1 MSQTEHTPGKDVGAE
16 LDEILNEYRKTA
28 DPGTYQI
35 PAPKPAPM
43 RSSLPT
49 EEEVRAY
56 LVSFARGEAEPSF
69 EPRRKAGPVF
79 PEPDERFLIGNAESE
94 LKRRSEPLFPE
105 PDGSRA
111 EAASAETRRWSVPVF
126 PEPDELMPKENLT
139 EAEPAPKP
147 RRKAEPEPAKTE
159 ARPAKG
165 KSRAE
170 AAPVPKPRRKVE
182 PEPDKAEERPAKGK
196 SRAEDAPVLK
206 PRRKVEPEPV
216 KTEERISAERSSAE
230 DVTRAEPAPE
240 PRRRTEPEPEPAED
254 VPVPVMSRAERR
266 RLAEPEPEP
275 AEDVPAPVMSRAER
289 RRLLYGG
296 MPVDNSADEN
306 YTPPKAEGYIPTHI
320 APAEDEESPDEPFQ
334 PRLFRKLRDKY
345 EAQKRE
351 RNRQEAARRE
361 AAEKIEV
368 PEPEELILPGEKP
381 PVRPESVRPKSET
394 REPEAGTF
402 APDPDETEA
411 EDAAFSDEAPKPEDG
426 APKHAEKKA
435 DKPRFTPSWSREAAS
450 HREYVSL
457 FPDTSASPALYAD
470 EPEEGAPTEN
480 GDARIPLK
488 KDHFFPA
495 NFREYLGTLAT
506 TVFYGL
512 RKGAET
518 IVTAE
523 EDDEELG
530 PEASPAYAS
539 RYYGRFVRSLRLRLR
554 LCGVLLLVMGW
565 ISLGLPVFG
574 QLGNVRVA
582 AWFCFAIQGT
592 IMLLSQDVL
601 TGGVMNAFRRR
612 FGADSLAAFACLATG
627 FDALLV
633 GTGKLTAPHMPL
645 CLVSSLS
652 LTGVLLASLLSCRG
666 LRKALRVPAI
676 AKRTYAVT
684 GEANMKD
691 RGTTILKS
699 QRPCAGFVRRS
710 EEAPADET
718 LFQKMGLPLL
728 LLAAF
733 LTLLTMLFTR
743 NLRDMIYIFSVL
755 LCASVPFGAL
765 LCFALPFFVGSF
777 RIFPSG
783 AAIAGWSG
791 LCDVGRSKN
800 LIVTDRDLFPD
811 GTVEIEQVRI
821 FADAKP
827 ERIISYAGSMLI
839 ASGSCVSKSFADLM
853 ARNNCAM
860 RQIEDYETLP
870 GGGMKGVI
878 DSSVILC
885 GSSDLMQLMNVRIPF
900 RLVSPTSILLAVDGV
915 LYGIF
920 NMKYSADPQVRKALV
935 GLMRSGR
942 HPIFAIRDF
951 NITPVMLHNS
961 FDVPTDGYDF
971 PPYVERFAISSAKP
985 GDDSKIAAVVCRDGL
1000 GPLSSMADY
1009 GRKMYVATRTSLYF
1023 TAISAV
1029 LGMLVCFIRM
1039 VSAGGVSVPF
1049 LFLFMLLCALP
1060 VLFLGVSLS
1069 LD

>member
-1 MSQTEHTPGKDVGAE
+1 MSQTDNTPGKDVGST
-16 LDEILNEYRKTA
+16 LDEILNEYRQNA
-28 DPGTYQI
+28 DPGSYQI
-35 PAPKPAPM
+35 PPSKPAAK
-43 RSSLPT
+43 RGSLPT

-79 PEPDERFLIGNAESE
+79 PELDELFFTGDGRDENEPVIEPQIKSEPVFPPLDERFFTDEGKDESE
-94 LKRRSEPLFPE
+94 PVIEPLIKSE
-105 PDGSRA
+105 
-111 EAASAETRRWSVPVF
+111 PVF
-126 PEPDELMPKENLT
+126 PPLDERFFTDEGRSETEPRQKPELNWPAPEQSEPEPPK
-139 EAEPAPKP
+139 AVAPKP
-147 RRKAEPEPAKTE
+147 KQPKAEQPKAEKSKAEQPKTE
-159 ARPAKG
+159 KPKTEQPKTEQAKAEKPRLERSKAEQPG
-165 KSRAE
+165 PEKPKAE
-170 AAPVPKPRRKVE
+170 APRVEEPLPK
-182 PEPDKAEERPAKGK
+182 
-196 SRAEDAPVLK
+196 
-206 PRRKVEPEPV
+206 
-216 KTEERISAERSSAE
+216 
-230 DVTRAEPAPE
+230 
-240 PRRRTEPEPEPAED
+240 
-254 VPVPVMSRAERR
+254 
-266 RLAEPEPEP
+266 
-275 AEDVPAPVMSRAER
+275 VMSRAER

-296 MPVDNSADEN
+296 KPVDNSADEN
-306 YTPPKAEGYIPTHI
+306 YRPPKAEGYIPTHVV
-320 APAEDEESPDEPFQ
+320 PVEDEERPDEPFQ
-334 PRLFRKLRDKY
+334 PKLFRKLRDKY

-381 PVRPESVRPKSET
+381 RAEAPAPVRPKPAPV
-394 REPEAGTF
+394 EPEAEPLF
-402 APDPDETEA
+402 SLHEAVEPESSFVLPESETVEDNEA
-411 EDAAFSDEAPKPEDG
+411 KAEKA
-426 APKHAEKKA
+426 APKHAEKEA

-450 HREYVSL
+450 HREYVSI

-470 EPEEGAPTEN
+470 KGDEEAPTED
-480 GDARIPLK
+480 GDASIPLK

-523 EDDEELG
+523 EDDEDLG
-530 PEASPAYAS
+530 PEATPAFAS
-539 RYYGRFVRSLRLRLR
+539 RYYGRFIRSLRLRLR

-574 QLGNVRVA
+574 QLANVRVA

-592 IMLLSQDVL
+592 VMLLSQDVL
-601 TGGVMNAFRRR
+601 AGGVMNAFRRR

-645 CLVSSLS
+645 CFVSSLS
-652 LTGVLLASLLSCRG
+652 LVGILLASLLSCRG

-684 GEANMKD
+684 GEMSMKD

-733 LTLLTMLFTR
+733 LTLLTMVFTR
-743 NLRDMIYIFSVL
+743 NLRDMVYIFSAL
-755 LCASVPFGAL
+755 LSACVPFGAL
-765 LCFALPFFVGSF
+765 LCFSLPFFVGSF

-791 LCDVGRSKN
+791 LCDVGQSKN

-811 GTVEIEQVRI
+811 GTVEIDQVRI
-821 FADAKP
+821 FADAKA

-853 ARNNCAM
+853 ARHNCAM
-860 RQIEDYETLP
+860 RQIEDYEMLP

-951 NITPVMLHNS
+951 NVTPVMLRDT
-961 FDVPTDGYDF
+961 FDVATDGYDF
-971 PPYVERFAISSAKP
+971 PPFVERFAISSVKP
-985 GDDSKIAAVVCRDGL
+985 EENSKIAAVICRDGL
-1000 GPLSSMADY
+1000 GPLSSMADL

-1023 TAISAV
+1023 TSVSAV
-1029 LGMLVCFIRM
+1029 LGVLLCFIRM
-1039 VSAGGVSVPF
+1039 VSAGGVSVLF
-1049 LFLFMLLCALP
+1049 LFLYMLLCALP